1 MKIQHLFTFVLIC
14 FSTVLYSQEKETNEF
29 KPSGSVIARAFL
41 DYSTDFDNESGFDI
55 TRAFLGYKYQIL
67 PELSA
72 QAIIDGAAGNKDDR
86 LEVYVRNAFL
96 NWKDNKLNANVGL
109 IGLLQFSKQ
118 EKYWQYR
125 YVLKSFQDLNKMAP
139 SVDLGLTAE
148 YKIADFLSADISLT
162 NGTGYKE
169 VKKSGS
175 KRYAG
180 GLSFYPV
187 KNTIFRIYSDI
198 YNESKDLRNNLPE
211 GITSGNYKHQYTLS
225 LFAGYQN
232 DMVSAGAEYNRVFNK
247 GFIEDKDYFGYSFY
261 SGIKIHPK
269 WKIYA
274 RYDLM
279 DSNKPAAFASE
290 WNNLDGQLMIAGVE
304 FRPFKQ
310 IKISPNFRNINPDRE
325 ESKQYLYINL
335 EFNL

>member
-1 MKIQHLFTFVLIC
+1 MKKQHLFTLVLFC
-14 FSTVLYSQEKETNEF
+14 LSTFLYSQDKEAEEF

-67 PELSA
+67 PQLSG
-72 QAIIDGAAGNKDDR
+72 QVIIDGAAGNKDDR

-96 NWKDNKLNANVGL
+96 NWKDERLNVNVGL

-118 EKYWQYR
+118 EKYWGYR

-139 SVDLGLTAE
+139 SVDLGFTAE
-148 YKIADFLSADISLT
+148 YKIADFVSADISLT

-175 KRYAG
+175 KRYAA
-180 GLSFYPV
+180 GLSFHPV
-187 KNTIFRIYSDI
+187 KNTIFRVYSDI
-198 YNESKDLRNNLPE
+198 YNESEDLRDKLPE
-211 GITSGNYKHQYTLS
+211 GVAENGFKNQYTLS
-225 LFAGYQN
+225 LLGGYQN
-232 DMVSAGAEYNRVFNK
+232 DLISAGVEYNKVFNK
-247 GFIEDKDYFGYSFY
+247 GFIENKDYFGYSIY

-269 WKIYA
+269 WKVYA
-274 RYDLM
+274 RYDLT
-279 DSNKPAAFASE
+279 DSNTPSTFSSQ
-290 WNNLDGQLMIAGVE
+290 WNDLDGQLIIAGIE
-304 FRPFKQ
+304 FKPFKQ
-310 IKISPNFRNINPDRE
+310 IKISPNFRNLNPDRDK
-325 ESKQYLYINL
+325 SKQYLYINL